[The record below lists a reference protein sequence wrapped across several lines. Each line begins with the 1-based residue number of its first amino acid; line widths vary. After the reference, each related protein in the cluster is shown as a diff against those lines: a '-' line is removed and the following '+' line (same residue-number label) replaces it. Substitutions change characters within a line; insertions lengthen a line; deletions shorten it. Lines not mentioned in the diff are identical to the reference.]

1 MPAIPGVGAQTLAGF
16 LLVLGRIAPLFILA
30 PMFSSKMIPSRVRG
44 IAAVA
49 LTIGMTPLALHGEKL
64 SLDTGNLVGL
74 LIKELLVGLA
84 FAFAIGAFISALT
97 VAGSYLDN
105 SIGFSFGSLVDPVT
119 GTQGTVLAQFHSL
132 IGVMIFLAIGGDHWA
147 IQGIAKTYD
156 LVPLS
161 GMPDF
166 QALAAGAMHAF
177 VGLSLAA
184 VELAAPMLLA
194 LLATDAAFGMV
205 ARAVPQVNVFSVG
218 FPAKVLVGLLLLGAT
233 LPFTAGWLADGLAK
247 SISDALRSI
256 QLLPG
261 G

>member
-1 MPAIPGVGAQTLAGF
+1 
-16 LLVLGRIAPLFILA
+16 
-30 PMFSSKMIPSRVRG
+30 VRG
-44 IAAVA
+44 IACVA
-49 LTIGMTPLALHGEKL
+49 LAIGMSPLALHGEKMN
-64 SLDTGNLVGL
+64 LDAANLAGL

-97 VAGSYLDN
+97 VAGSFLDN

-132 IGVMIFLAIGGDHWA
+132 VGVMIFLAIGGDHWA
-147 IQGIAKTYD
+147 IQGVARTYD

-161 GMPDF
+161 QLPDF

-177 VGLSLAA
+177 VGLSVAA
-184 VELAAPMLLA
+184 IELAAPVLLA
-194 LLATDAAFGMV
+194 LLVTDAAFGMV

-233 LPFTAGWLADGLAK
+233 LPFTAGWLADGLAD
-247 SISDALRSI
+247 SVSDVLRSI
-256 QLLPG
+256 QLVP
-261 G
+261 